1 MKTQIV
7 NISIKQSSRFI
18 SALYFVISLPIMLIV
33 AAVAIAKGSHMSA
46 IGFAFIVP
54 LLYAMG
60 AYLGTAISAW
70 IYNFVAKRVGGF
82 EFTTA
87 EVAERA

>member
-1 MKTQIV
+1 
-7 NISIKQSSRFI
+7 
-18 SALYFVISLPIMLIV
+18 
-33 AAVAIAKGSHMSA
+33 MSA